1 MTDTARPGDVG
12 GIAGAHL
19 RSFVERLERLAEERK
34 ALADDISGVFK
45 EAVAQGF
52 DKKVLKEV
60 LKIRAK
66 DPIELDEL
74 QSMVETYLRALNGAS
89 LVHARKAAE

>member
-34 ALADDISGVFK
+34 ALADDISDVFK
-45 EAVAQGF
+45 DAVSAGF
-52 DKKVLKEV
+52 DKQVLKEV

-66 DPIELDEL
+66 NPSELDEM
-74 QSMVETYLRALNGAS
+74 QSMVEVYLRALDGAS
-89 LVHARKAAE
+89 LVRAREAAE